1 MKEAGIL
8 VGNLK
13 ETNLGVAQHFLT
25 TNSDHFKLRPKS
37 EIYIPKRDDEPLWY
51 GSPPPPQAF
60 DRYSH
65 DSWTYGLNRRD
76 ELLLSIFFLFYSFLV
91 FCVVR
96 NFRLS
101 LLNNFYCK
109 ILHLYNIVIPRKFSN
124 ICKPREEG
132 WYGQPKYCYGRTIHF
147 VLNQLCSSLWTS
159 RFWFLTLRLIRS
171 LF

>member
-13 ETNLGVAQHFLT
+13 ETNLGVAQPFLT
-25 TNSDHFKLRPKS
+25 TNSDHFRLRPKS
-37 EIYIPKRDDEPLWY
+37 EIYIPKRDDKPLSY

-91 FCVVR
+91 FCNVISASPFWTIFIAR
-96 NFRLS
+96 FS
-101 LLNNFYCK
+101 IYI
-109 ILHLYNIVIPRKFSN
+109 ILWFHVSSVTSVNLEKKVGMASRNIVM
-124 ICKPREEG
+124 EEQ
-132 WYGQPKYCYGRTIHF
+132 YT
-147 VLNQLCSSLWTS
+147 L
-159 RFWFLTLRLIRS
+159 FWISFAVVFGLLVFGS
-171 LF
+171 